1 MPCHSATHMDAFQAL
16 LLGIVQ
22 GITEWLPISS
32 SGHLA
37 ITQELLGMD
46 ASENLVFDL
55 AVHMGTL
62 LAVCAFFR
70 KELGRIV
77 LAMLK
82 PGDKGEE
89 AKGLRTLGG
98 LILLGTIPVAIVG
111 FALSDRAEDLF
122 SLPLV
127 GAALLVNAAI
137 LLTAERMAKPQQR
150 KTVHVRDAVIAGAL
164 QAVSIIP
171 GISRSG
177 STISGGMFSGLEK
190 EAAATFAFL
199 LSVPAL
205 LGAFSYGLLTLD
217 RYDVEMSTL
226 VLGAAAAFVTG
237 FVSIGYLLKAVRA
250 RKLWVFS
257 AYCAVVGTAVLALT
271 L

>member
-1 MPCHSATHMDAFQAL
+1 MDAFQAL

-37 ITQELLGMD
+37 IAQELLGMD

-62 LAVCAFFR
+62 LAVCVFFR
-70 KELGRIV
+70 RELGRVILAV
-77 LAMLK
+77 LR

-98 LILLGTIPVAIVG
+98 LILLGTIPVAVVG
-111 FALSDRAEDLF
+111 VVLSDRAEDMF

-127 GAALLVNAAI
+127 GAALIVNAAI
-137 LLTAERMAKPQQR
+137 LLVAERMAKPTKR
-150 KTVHVRDAVIAGAL
+150 KTVHMRDAVVAGVL

-177 STISGGMFSGLEK
+177 STISGSMLSGLEK

-205 LGAFSYGLLTLD
+205 LGAFTYGVTTLD
-217 RYDVEMSTL
+217 GYDVDVVSL
-226 VLGAAAAFVTG
+226 VLGAGAAFATG
-237 FVSIGYLLKAVRA
+237 FVAIGYLLKAVRA
-250 RKLWVFS
+250 KKLWMFS
-257 AYCAVVGTAVLALT
+257 VYCAIVGAAVLALT